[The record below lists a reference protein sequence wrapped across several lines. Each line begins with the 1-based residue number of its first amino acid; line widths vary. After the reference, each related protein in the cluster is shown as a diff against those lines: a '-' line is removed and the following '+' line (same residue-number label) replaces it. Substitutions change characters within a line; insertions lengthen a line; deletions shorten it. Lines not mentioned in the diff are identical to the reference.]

1 MQFLLYILAIYPK
14 NVQYSSCHNVNMPY
28 KHIGFLVLILKVIVS
43 HLMGRSLFC
52 STIVSYEIL
61 LWGWRGLS
69 LSVGSW
75 FDNVQLYLFSVI
87 QRGLCSQSSTV
98 LEWIWVM
105 LVLECL
111 SSLSQ
116 SIRATSPKRIFT
128 SVVKKP
134 GFNTY
139 SSALYP

>member
-1 MQFLLYILAIYPK
+1 
-14 NVQYSSCHNVNMPY
+14 MPY
-28 KHIGFLVLILKVIVS
+28 KHIGFLVLILKVIVC

-52 STIVSYEIL
+52 SDENSTIISYEIL

-75 FDNVQLYLFSVI
+75 FHNVQLCLFSVI
-87 QRGLCSQSSTV
+87 QRGLCSQSGRV
-98 LEWIWVM
+98 LKWIWVM

-128 SVVKKP
+128 SVFKKP
-134 GFNTY
+134 GLTLTVQL
-139 SSALYP
+139 STLVLHHKLL